1 MEGDTLSNLP
11 FGLPLDIWFEIC
23 RRDPQACNRIVRL
36 NKTYLSLFKCALP
49 FNIPI
54 GTREIFSYL
63 RSSGFQMRF
72 TRLFPPTYLPMAL
85 LPGPP
90 GPDFVRVANELHDE
104 ELNEKYRRVLYKTT
118 YPAWLEKIE
127 KDGFLL
133 SLTDTYRILQKRKLL
148 MERDPGYSLEVTF
161 NLFRSRMASLREN
174 LEYPLR
180 LEPTLQLL
188 AQDII
193 EIFPKEVQTTLRRL
207 YEKKKGFGSYDTV
220 TQRSLTAYL
229 SLIPH
234 LEEVV
239 AKTLNGLRNPSNS
252 LTTSNGQ
259 HSLPQPAGST
269 DGGGPGTI

>member
-1 MEGDTLSNLP
+1 
-11 FGLPLDIWFEIC
+11 
-23 RRDPQACNRIVRL
+23 
-36 NKTYLSLFKCALP
+36 
-49 FNIPI
+49 
-54 GTREIFSYL
+54 
-63 RSSGFQMRF
+63 
-72 TRLFPPTYLPMAL
+72 
-85 LPGPP
+85 
-90 GPDFVRVANELHDE
+90 VANELHDE